1 MTKTTEPID
10 MLIGVWTLRPIE
22 PLDHETMTEGSHLE
36 IYLHVGMLGQLPVVD
51 IISRIR

>member
-1 MTKTTEPID
+1 

-22 PLDHETMTEGSHLE
+22 PLDHETMTEGTFGDILTCRHAR
-36 IYLHVGMLGQLPVVD
+36 QLPVVD